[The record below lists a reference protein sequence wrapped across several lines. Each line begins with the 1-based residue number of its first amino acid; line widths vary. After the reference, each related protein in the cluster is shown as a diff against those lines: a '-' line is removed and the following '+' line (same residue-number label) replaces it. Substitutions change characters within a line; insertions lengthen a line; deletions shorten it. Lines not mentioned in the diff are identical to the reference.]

1 MHRTR
6 GGHAASKPIDHM
18 RSTQHHVRHSEA
30 HIWIEFRVK
39 QLTLMP
45 ATCREHRGYAQ
56 HKTGAKELGAIPC
69 ALTTREVTGC
79 GTWPCYNT
87 ILESCPTGRVMW
99 NTRPTT
105 SDWWRTYLSEQCQV
119 HLFQTS
125 RQRSV
130 PSRGPVACHADSPPP
145 GLPLTFLFQT
155 CRDRLVD
162 SKEKMQD
169 IQDANPAHSP
179 RKTPDCNLPPSPCHM

>member
-56 HKTGAKELGAIPC
+56 HKTGAEELGTIPC
-69 ALTTREVTGC
+69 ALTTREVPGC
-79 GTWPCYNT
+79 GTWTCYNT
-87 ILESCPTGRVMW
+87 ILKSCPVGRMMW

-105 SDWWRTYLSEQCQV
+105 TRMVEDPIVRTMPSPSIPD
-119 HLFQTS
+119 FPTKT
-125 RQRSV
+125 V
-130 PSRGPVACHADSPPP
+130 PSRGPIAGSPPHGRPTDFPLSDLLGSVRVRPRCEDELVGNLLEIRGVVACAA
-145 GLPLTFLFQT
+145 
-155 CRDRLVD
+155 CC
-162 SKEKMQD
+162 
-169 IQDANPAHSP
+169 A
-179 RKTPDCNLPPSPCHM
+179 